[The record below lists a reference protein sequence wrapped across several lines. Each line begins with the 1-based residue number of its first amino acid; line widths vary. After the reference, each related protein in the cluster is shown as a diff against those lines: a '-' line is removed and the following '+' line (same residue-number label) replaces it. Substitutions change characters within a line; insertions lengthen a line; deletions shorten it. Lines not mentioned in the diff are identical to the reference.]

1 MFGKLIYCLE
11 CFQRKKKAGSSDED
25 ADIMSGSDIDIPV
38 SVAPRADRPGRR
50 QATKKIN
57 YSGLLESEEEQS
69 SEGELVFNDND
80 AVKAP
85 THKTTKMSD
94 ADSDSDCVVQSE
106 EPADSPI
113 RPKSKPSV
121 KRPRKTKSSDSE
133 DDKKVRSL
141 CIHSK
146 RTIK

>member
-1 MFGKLIYCLE
+1 MK
-11 CFQRKKKAGSSDED
+11 CFQRKKKAGSSDD
-25 ADIMSGSDIDIPV
+25 DDMSGSDIDIPV
-38 SVAPRADRPGRR
+38 NVAPRADRPGRR

-57 YSGLLESEEEQS
+57 YSGLLESEEEES
-69 SEGELVFNDND
+69 SESELVFKDND

-94 ADSDSDCVVQSE
+94 DDSDSDCVVQSE

-113 RPKSKPSV
+113 RPKSKPAA
-121 KRPRKTKSSDSE
+121 KRGRKTKSSDSE

-141 CIHSK
+141 SK
-146 RTIK
+146 DN